1 MKGLLIQCFRYFH
14 PLYTNNYSDKNM
26 NNKMFH
32 FVNVEI
38 QKKKAHNLDMHF
50 FLQRCNCYFSFFFW
64 SLIIK
69 SWNALLQYVI
79 FCLNYCQL
87 SLYHLLIHTFFFNI
101 LGLWSMWNWLGLSAA
116 WCMCHQYTDRETN
129 PTYWTKFKRCI
140 PTDKQN
146 FTCNFFL
153 SDCQIN
159 CIFNFWKPEEDY
171 FFLFLFW
178 LLLFYVAST
187 IYMTH

>member
-1 MKGLLIQCFRYFH
+1 
-14 PLYTNNYSDKNM
+14 
-26 NNKMFH
+26 
-32 FVNVEI
+32 
-38 QKKKAHNLDMHF
+38 MHF

-87 SLYHLLIHTFFFNI
+87 SLYHLLIHTFFLTYLGFDPCETGWASLQLDACVTNI
-101 LGLWSMWNWLGLSAA
+101 LIGKLTPHIGQSSKGAFL
-116 WCMCHQYTDRETN
+116 QTN
-129 PTYWTKFKRCI
+129 KI
-140 PTDKQN
+140 LHAI
-146 FTCNFFL
+146 FFL